1 MNKYYDYIVIGIY
14 VYFTLMWCT
23 LSVCSLMMK
32 KDIMEVTSKRYKM
45 DKLIRSISTTISAIL
60 VLLGLL
66 AFYENTSHAI
76 YLIYI
81 IVMIISLLLLVVPL
95 PYTFMLVYVLLDR
108 YMKYKSEKYKV
119 MYNILISAPVS
130 FVLFGSI
137 TGWVG
142 YYTINP
148 VIEYMI
154 KYY

>member
-1 MNKYYDYIVIGIY
+1 MNKYYDFIVIGIY
-14 VYFTLMWCT
+14 VYFTLIWCT
-23 LSVCSLMMK
+23 LSVCSIMMK
-32 KDIMEVTSKRYKM
+32 KDVLQVTSKRYKM
-45 DKLIRSISTTISAIL
+45 EKLVKNISTTISAIL

-66 AFYENTSHAI
+66 AFYENTSAI
-76 YLIYI
+76 YLTYI

>member
-1 MNKYYDYIVIGIY
+1 MNNYYDYIVIGIY
-14 VYFTLMWCT
+14 VYFTLIWCT
-23 LSVCSLMMK
+23 LSVCSIMMQ
-32 KDIMEVTSKRYKM
+32 KDIMKVTGKRYKM
-45 DKLIRSISTTISAIL
+45 EKLVKNISTTISAIL
-60 VLLGLL
+60 LLIGLL

-108 YMKYKSEKYKV
+108 YVKYKSEKYKQI
-119 MYNILISAPVS
+119 YNLLISAPVS
-130 FVLFGSI
+130 FMLFGSI

>member
-1 MNKYYDYIVIGIY
+1 MNNYYDFIVIGIY
-14 VYFTLMWCT
+14 VYFTLIWCT
-23 LSVCSLMMK
+23 LSVCSIMMK
-32 KDIMEVTSKRYKM
+32 KDIMKVTSKRYKM
-45 DKLIRSISTTISAIL
+45 EKLVKNISTTISAIL

-76 YLIYI
+76 NLIYVV
-81 IVMIISLLLLVVPL
+81 VMIISLLLLVVPL
-95 PYTFMLVYVLLDR
+95 PYTFMLVYVLLDK

-130 FVLFGSI
+130 FILFGSI

-142 YYTINP
+142 YCTINP

>member
-1 MNKYYDYIVIGIY
+1 MNNYYDYIIIGIY
-14 VYFTLMWCT
+14 VYFTLIWCT
-23 LSVCSLMMK
+23 LSVCYIMMQ
-32 KDIMEVTSKRYKM
+32 KDIMKVTSKRYKM
-45 DKLIRSISTTISAIL
+45 EKLVKDISTTISAIL
-60 VLLGLL
+60 VLIGLL
-66 AFYENTSHAI
+66 AFYENTSAI

-108 YMKYKSEKYKV
+108 YMKYKSDKYRV

>member
-23 LSVCSLMMK
+23 LSICSVMMQ
-32 KDIMEVTSKRYKM
+32 KDIMEVTSKRYKK
-45 DKLIRSISTTISAIL
+45 DKLVKNISTTISAIL

-81 IVMIISLLLLVVPL
+81 IVMILSLLLLVVPL

-130 FVLFGSI
+130 FILFGSI
-137 TGWVG
+137 SGWVG
-142 YYTINP
+142 YCTINP